1 MINSIRN
8 TKLADLENYVLNLG
22 EKKFRAKQLY
32 DWVFKRGIIS
42 YDQIS
47 NIPKSII
54 DSLNK
59 DYPLPNIQIKDV
71 QIDPDDESK
80 KFVLELEDESSI
92 EAVLMPHFDDNNTS
106 ICISTQVGCPINCSF
121 CATGKQGF
129 TRNLTFDEIV
139 SQLLVVKNETEKISN
154 IVIMGQGEPFL
165 NYENVIN
172 AMHFFN
178 SSECIN
184 IGARKITVSTSGLI
198 EGINKFAELEEQYRL
213 AISLHSCDQ
222 ITREQIMPI
231 AKNNNLKDLK
241 RVLLDYNKKTNRRI
255 TLEYL
260 LLRNIN
266 DSAEDAKKLV
276 AFAEGLNCNINI
288 LDYNEV
294 SGLEFKKVDYHSKQ
308 HFINS
313 LTSARLNVVCRTSRG
328 KNIAGACGQL
338 ANTRK

>member
-1 MINSIRN
+1 MITSIRN
-8 TKLADLENYVLNLG
+8 TTLADLENYVLSLG

-59 DYPLPNIQIKDV
+59 VYPLPNIQIKDV

-80 KFVLELEDESSI
+80 KFLLELEDGSYI
-92 EAVLMPHFDDNNTS
+92 EAVLIPHFDDNNTS

-129 TRNLTFDEIV
+129 RRNLTFDEII
-139 SQLLVVKNETEKISN
+139 SQLLVVRNETEKISN

-241 RVLLDYNKKTNRRI
+241 RALLDYNKKTNRRI

-266 DSAEDAKKLV
+266 DSVEDVKKLV

-294 SGLEFKKVDYHSKQ
+294 SGLEFIKVDNHSKQ

-313 LTSARLNVVCRTSRG
+313 LTSARLNVVCRASRG
-328 KNIAGACGQL
+328 NNIDGACGQL